1 MSRPIVGLG
10 ARLRRPAIS
19 ADTNSR
25 PEGTELCLLANVH
38 TGLVALRERFGV
50 AERCVVLVKPDGFT
64 ASSPNFFTDGGD
76 VVRLSLKK
84 KVVGL
89 LALAG
94 AFLVLTASVAFAD
107 CYLVWVCIGDLCAW
121 VLVCI

>member
-1 MSRPIVGLG
+1 M
-10 ARLRRPAIS
+10 
-19 ADTNSR
+19 
-25 PEGTELCLLANVH
+25 
-38 TGLVALRERFGV
+38 
-50 AERCVVLVKPDGFT
+50 
-64 ASSPNFFTDGGD
+64 
-76 VVRLSLKK
+76 RLSLKK